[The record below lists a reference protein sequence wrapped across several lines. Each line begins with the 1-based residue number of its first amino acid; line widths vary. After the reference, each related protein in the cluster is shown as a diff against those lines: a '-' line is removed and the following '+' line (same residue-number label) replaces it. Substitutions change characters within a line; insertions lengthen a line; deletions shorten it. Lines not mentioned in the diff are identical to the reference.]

1 MKVNKT
7 SLKKMVGRKLAARVL
22 KTWIEDFVDED
33 TGEVV
38 SIERNEVVI
47 DRETVIEPEH
57 VDIILESGVQN
68 ILVHKEEPNQ
78 SDYSIIYNTLQKDR
92 VTRKKKLYSTSIAS
106 CVMQTLLMMPVHA
119 RLSITF
125 SSLKRDMIWEM
136 LVVIE
141 SIRN

>member
-7 SLKKMVGRKLAARVL
+7 NLKKMVGRKLAARVL
-22 KTWIEDFVDED
+22 NTCIEDFVDED

-38 SIERNEVVI
+38 SIELNEVVI

-78 SDYSIIYNTLQKDR
+78 SDYSIISNTLQKDPSNSEKEA
-92 VTRKKKLYSTSIAS
+92 VLYI
-106 CVMQTLLMMPVHA
+106 
-119 RLSITF
+119 
-125 SSLKRDMIWEM
+125 
-136 LVVIE
+136 
-141 SIRN
+141 

>member
-7 SLKKMVGRKLAARVL
+7 NLKKMVGRKLAARVL

-78 SDYSIIYNTLQKDR
+78 SDYSIIYNTLQKDPSNSKR
-92 VTRKKKLYSTSIAS
+92 S
-106 CVMQTLLMMPVHA
+106 CTLHLPPVA
-119 RLSITF
+119 
-125 SSLKRDMIWEM
+125 
-136 LVVIE
+136 
-141 SIRN
+141 

>member
-1 MKVNKT
+1 M
-7 SLKKMVGRKLAARVL
+7 GRKLAARVL

-78 SDYSIIYNTLQKDR
+78 SDYSIIYNTLQKDPSNSEKR
-92 VTRKKKLYSTSIAS
+92 S
-106 CVMQTLLMMPVHA
+106 CTLHLPPVA
-119 RLSITF
+119 
-125 SSLKRDMIWEM
+125 
-136 LVVIE
+136 
-141 SIRN
+141 